1 MHSTAQITWR
11 RVTRSCR
18 ISTSVTIQAMG
29 TTAMMVPATAE
40 EVYRM
45 P

>member
-1 MHSTAQITWR
+1 MHSTAQITCR
-11 RVTRSCR
+11 RVTFSC
-18 ISTSVTIQAMG
+18 STSTSIRMQAMG